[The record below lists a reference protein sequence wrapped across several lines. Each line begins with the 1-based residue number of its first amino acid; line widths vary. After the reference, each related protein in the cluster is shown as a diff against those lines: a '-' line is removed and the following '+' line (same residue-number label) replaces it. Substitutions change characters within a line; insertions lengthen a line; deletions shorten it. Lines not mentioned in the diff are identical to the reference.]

1 MAAGNRPWLIYAL
14 GGGWG
19 HLTRAASLAKAGEAH
34 HRIRILTN
42 SPYAMRVAKAMPK
55 LDLISVDPSI
65 DAEKARSQAVH
76 EIVASDCG
84 CLIVDTFP
92 RGLGGELAG
101 LLGSLKVTK
110 VLIHRDLNP
119 RYVAEAGLR
128 AFVRSTY
135 DLVLI
140 PGESEAGDFADL
152 PAAVITRPWLIRDPQ
167 PNRRHGGK
175 PRILVCASGETGELP
190 WYGAVVGC
198 LQAHRPRVDIVCV
211 ATTCPPGC
219 PPECW
224 VEHWPAV
231 DLYPEADVV
240 VGGAGYNTIHE
251 CAAYQVPLVAR
262 PWPRRYDRQWLR
274 ARRAA
279 KRGMVTIIEK
289 PEEAAEAAIRLLEQ
303 MPSLRPIVDFRNGAT
318 EALTLIDQEGD
329 VHQLHS

>member
-1 MAAGNRPWLIYAL
+1 MAPRNRPWLIYAL

-19 HLTRAASLAKAGEAH
+19 HLTRAASLAKAAHAH

-42 SPYAMRVAKAMPK
+42 SPYATQVAKAMPE
-55 LDLISVDPSI
+55 LDLITFDPSL
-65 DAEKARSQAVH
+65 DAVKARSRAVQ
-76 EIVASDCG
+76 EIVASDCS

-101 LLGSLKVTK
+101 LLGSLEVPK
-110 VLIHRDLNP
+110 VLIRRDLNP

-128 AFVRSTY
+128 AFVRSAY

-140 PGESEAGDFADL
+140 PGDDEAGVLADL

-167 PNRRHGGK
+167 PNRGHGGK

-198 LQAHRPRVDIVCV
+198 LQAHRPRADIVCV
-211 ATTCPPGC
+211 ATTCPSEC
-219 PPECW
+219 PRECW
-224 VEHWPAV
+224 VEHWPAA
-231 DLYPEADVV
+231 DLYPAADVV

-251 CAAYQVPLVAR
+251 CAAYQVPLIAR
-262 PWPRRYDRQWLR
+262 PWPRKYDRQWLR

-279 KRGMVTIIEK
+279 KRGVVTIVDK
-289 PEEAAEAAIRLLEQ
+289 PQEAAEAAIRQLEQ
-303 MPSLRPIVDFRNGAT
+303 MPLHRPIVDFRNGAT
-318 EALTLIDQEGD
+318 DALALIERELTR
-329 VHQLHS
+329 VPTM